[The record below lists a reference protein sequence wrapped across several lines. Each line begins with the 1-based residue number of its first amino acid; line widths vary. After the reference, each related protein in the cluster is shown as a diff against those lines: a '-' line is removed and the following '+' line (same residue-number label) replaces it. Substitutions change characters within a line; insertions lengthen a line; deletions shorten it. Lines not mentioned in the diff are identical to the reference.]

1 MATSK
6 HAVLRTEVPSD
17 QIMRYTWVE
26 RVCHWATAAT
36 YVYCGLSGMAFF
48 SPYLYWL
55 VIPLGGGSTA
65 RFWHPALGL
74 AFVAFIFWMGI
85 MWKNDFKFI
94 PEDYEWNRK
103 VMFYIT
109 NQDEKMPP
117 QARFDAGQKIFFFVM
132 IATAVVLPLTGIVM
146 WFPEYVPRSIHWLL
160 PVMVFFHSVAAL
172 VSVGM
177 IIIHVY
183 MGTVIVPGSWRA
195 ITLGYVSRGWAML
208 HHALWYRKMTRG
220 EERK

>member
-1 MATSK
+1 
-6 HAVLRTEVPSD
+6 
-17 QIMRYTWVE
+17 
-26 RVCHWATAAT
+26 
-36 YVYCGLSGMAFF
+36 
-48 SPYLYWL
+48 
-55 VIPLGGGSTA
+55 
-65 RFWHPALGL
+65 
-74 AFVAFIFWMGI
+74 
-85 MWKNDFKFI
+85 
-94 PEDYEWNRK
+94 
-103 VMFYIT
+103 
-109 NQDEKMPP
+109 
-117 QARFDAGQKIFFFVM
+117 M